1 MTITRLTDSTLTVV
15 SVSYGAGILLA
26 QLGGPFGWPLMAL
39 LMLSLWR
46 YGYAVLRAVALDRR
60 HLPAPDVETMHPIGE
75 GRLVAHF
82 MLFAGLFILLGLYSG
97 TATPAST
104 AAWWLALLA
113 LAAIFPASCAIMGI
127 SGSLSAAVHPL
138 HLATLAGTMGLSY
151 LRLLATCAVLLAT
164 ATGLIVL
171 TRDLGWVAQLFS
183 ACLFV
188 WMWLAV
194 FALTGDAVGDY
205 RAELDLHSD
214 REHCNE
220 EDERRWHREHMN
232 VLDRA
237 YASLRSGLVNEG
249 YRTLKTMLTEE
260 GEDPALYQW
269 LLNRMFEWED
279 HRHVC
284 AVAARFVARLVELGR
299 IQDALE
305 LAEQF
310 RRRSPDFTLDDDTA
324 VILARYARE
333 IGHHWLADELT
344 ADLNRG
350 RPPPDVA
357 PGM

>member
-1 MTITRLTDSTLTVV
+1 MTIRRLADPTLSVV
-15 SVSYGAGILLA
+15 SVSYGTGLMLAGLA
-26 QLGGPFGWPLMAL
+26 GPFGWPLMML

-46 YGYAVLRAVALDRR
+46 YGYEVLRAVALDRR
-60 HLPAPDVETMHPIGE
+60 HLPAPDVETLHPVGE

-82 MLFAGLFILLGLYSG
+82 MLFAGLFILLGVYSG

-104 AAWWLALLA
+104 AVWWLALLA
-113 LAAIFPASCAIMGI
+113 LAAIFPASCAIAGI
-127 SGSLSAAVHPL
+127 SGSLSAAVHPM
-138 HLATLAGTMGLSY
+138 HLATLIRTMGLSY
-151 LRLLATCAVLLAT
+151 LRLLASCAALLAA

-183 ACLFV
+183 TCLFV

-194 FALTGDAVGDY
+194 FALTGDAVGGY
-205 RAELDLHSD
+205 RAELDLRSD
-214 REHCNE
+214 REQSE
-220 EDERRWHREHMN
+220 ESDERRWHRDHMN

-269 LLNRMFEWED
+269 LLNRMFEWQD
-279 HRHVC
+279 HSHVR

-299 IQDALE
+299 TQDALE

-310 RRRSPDFTLDDDTA
+310 RRRSPAFMLNDASAATLIA
-324 VILARYARE
+324 YARE

-344 ADLNRG
+344 DDLNRG
-350 RPPPDVA
+350 GAPPDVA